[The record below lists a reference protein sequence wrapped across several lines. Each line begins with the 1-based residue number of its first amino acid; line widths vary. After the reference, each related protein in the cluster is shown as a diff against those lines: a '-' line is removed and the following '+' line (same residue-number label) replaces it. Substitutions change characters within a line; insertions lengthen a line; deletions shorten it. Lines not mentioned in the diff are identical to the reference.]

1 MIKVKTIKNG
11 NVKIRMKGEPMEVL
25 EELLNAT
32 IRIIEMLVEK
42 GKLPKE
48 HVIDFIDDFAQQV
61 KEKYNS
67 IEKSIVKTNN
77 NKFFIRL

>member
-1 MIKVKTIKNG
+1 MIKVKTIKNE

-48 HVIDFIDDFAQQV
+48 HVIGFIDDFAQQV
-61 KEKYNS
+61 KDNIK
-67 IEKSIVKTNN
+67 IEEDK
-77 NKFFIRL
+77 

>member
-1 MIKVKTIKNG
+1 MIKVKTIKNE

-48 HVIDFIDDFAQQV
+48 DVIDFIDDFAQQV
-61 KEKYNS
+61 KDNIK
-67 IEKSIVKTNN
+67 IEEGK
-77 NKFFIRL
+77 

>member
-11 NVKIRMKGEPMEVL
+11 NVKTRMKGETKDVV

-32 IRIIEMLVEK
+32 ISIIEMLVEK

-48 HVIDFIDDFAQQV
+48 NVIGFIDDFAQQV
-61 KEKYNS
+61 KDNIK
-67 IEKSIVKTNN
+67 IEEGK
-77 NKFFIRL
+77 

>member
-1 MIKVKTIKNG
+1 MIKVKTIKNE

-48 HVIDFIDDFAQQV
+48 HVIGFIDDFAQQV
-61 KEKYNS
+61 KDNIK
-67 IEKSIVKTNN
+67 INN
-77 NKFFIRL
+77 

>member
-1 MIKVKTIKNG
+1 MIKVKRDKRGVVQTAIKG
-11 NVKIRMKGEPMEVL
+11 GALDIV

-32 IRIIEMLVEK
+32 VSIIEILVKK

-61 KEKYNS
+61 KDNIK
-67 IEKSIVKTNN
+67 INN
-77 NKFFIRL
+77 